1 MRRSARVGLVAA
13 LCLTLIH
20 HIATW
25 TINAQEATLSA
36 NHRVFLPTVTRSL
49 AVTPD
54 QPDETFVALE
64 ELNRQ
69 RRANGC
75 PALQASQELQLAAV
89 RHSEDMARSGNFSHT
104 GSNGSDFVQRARDA
118 GYRYTPTGETI
129 GLGYTSSSAVI
140 NGWLNSPEHRKILL
154 NCANTDV
161 GIGLWINP
169 NSAYRF
175 YWTAVFGR
183 R

>member
-1 MRRSARVGLVAA
+1 MRRSARAGLGAA
-13 LCLTLIH
+13 LCLGLFH
-20 HIATW
+20 AIATW
-25 TINAQEATLSA
+25 TINAQEVTSA
-36 NHRVFLPTVTRSL
+36 SNHHIFVPHVMAALPPLLGWSGEEL
-49 AVTPD
+49 A
-54 QPDETFVALE
+54 ALD

-75 PALQASQELQLAAV
+75 PALQASQELQLAAE

-118 GYRYTPTGETI
+118 GYLYTPTGETI

-140 NGWLNSPEHRKILL
+140 SGWLNSPEHRKILL

-169 NSAYRF
+169 NSTYRF